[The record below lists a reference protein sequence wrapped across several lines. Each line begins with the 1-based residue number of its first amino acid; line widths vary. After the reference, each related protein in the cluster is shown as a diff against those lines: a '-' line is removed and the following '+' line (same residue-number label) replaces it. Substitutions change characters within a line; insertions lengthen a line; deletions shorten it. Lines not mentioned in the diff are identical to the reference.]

1 MIKRPSNSK
10 KKANLRRLTGALRDL
25 LGEEEP
31 KKEENLKQI
40 TRDGVVYIMSKENRL
55 IPKLSDEEVM
65 ERHKK
70 ADENMKRVWSQII
83 QKYESIDNQG
93 DVIDLQTGE
102 VIEDNGHLRNLSNEK
117 SVLHSSLPDGG
128 SVSYKSVLNDIM
140 DIKDSSYNSSVWQD
154 HETNDSETGSESE
167 SGLEADGLDEG
178 SGSEADNSN
187 EVYMKKLRPNPES
200 N

>member
-10 KKANLRRLTGALRDL
+10 KKANLRRLTGALKDL
-25 LGEEEP
+25 LGEEKP
-31 KKEENLKQI
+31 KKEENPKQI

-93 DVIDLQTGE
+93 DIIDLQTGE

-117 SVLHSSLPDGG
+117 SVLHSSLPDGS

-140 DIKDSSYNSSVWQD
+140 DIKDSSYDSVWQD
-154 HETNDSETGSESE
+154 HETSDSETGSESE
-167 SGLEADGLDEG
+167 SGLEAGGLDEE

-187 EVYMKKLRPNPES
+187 EIYMKKLRS
-200 N
+200 NTENN